1 MKPERNDPCPCG
13 SGKKYK
19 KCCGANVSQQIAVA
33 PAVLA
38 GQAAAAFQRGDFA
51 VSIELARKLLQTD
64 PSNAQANHILGL
76 SLMQTRQLR
85 PAITHLEKALRQ
97 EPRNPFLLNN
107 LAFACHGAGDVA
119 VAERYARKALE
130 VDAQLPDAYNN
141 LGQILVDTGQINAAI
156 AAYRQAVT
164 LQPDSAVFQ
173 YNLGAALHQHKKDR
187 VEAERCY
194 RQALALHQDFAPALA
209 NLGALM
215 LDEER
220 WSEAR
225 ALLERAVVLSPGD
238 PKTLNSL
245 GLAQLRLKDEEG
257 ALSSFKKAIDLSEY
271 PAAYVNLGVLLE
283 DRGDNDGAVEAYRHI
298 LSKHPDMR
306 DVTVNLFK
314 LFYRSN
320 RYEEA
325 YALAITTPVLDS
337 IRLGLRSMFVSVLQG
352 VCDHARMANEWA
364 VTRNFFEIQLQKVAS
379 DAEHDDIIVTADM
392 LNIMLLPM
400 NYGGS
405 YPESQIYDYHTEWG
419 RLTQMAT
426 KPGDGAGP
434 TPQSPDAGRIRL
446 AYLSADFRHHP
457 VGFFMRQIIA
467 AHDHSKFEVFCYFLG
482 EGGDDLT
489 ELFRRSADHFVEV
502 GKLKDP
508 ELAERIRADRIDV
521 LIDLSS
527 HTRDG
532 RLHVLARRLAPV
544 QIQFLGYPN
553 TSGAGFVDYWITDPH
568 AHAQDDVLHTEKL
581 LRLPESF
588 LCFGSFEE
596 RPLLTQ
602 TPAVANGY
610 LTFGSFNNL
619 RKLSAETVDLW
630 ASLLRAVPNSRLL
643 LKDRL
648 FEGKFA
654 RANVIAAF
662 SARGIGR
669 ERLRLEQPVNE
680 RTLHLDQYNKMDI
693 ALDPVPY
700 NGTTTSCEAL
710 WMGVPLLTLVGQP
723 HRQRVSYSLLK
734 NIGVEDTIAWSE
746 DDYVG
751 IAMRLAKDLPA
762 LSGLRQHIARSIRGS
777 ILCDPP
783 RYTRQFE
790 TTLRRAWDEYCANTG
805 QPAAAER

>member
-1 MKPERNDPCPCG
+1 MKPDRNDPCPCG

-19 KCCGANVSQQIAVA
+19 KCCGANMPLQAALV
-33 PAVLA
+33 PGELA
-38 GQAAAAFQRGDFA
+38 SQAAAAFQRGDFS
-51 VSIELARKLLQTD
+51 VSKELARKLLQTD

-97 EPRNPFLLNN
+97 EPFNPFLLNN
-107 LAFACHGAGDVA
+107 LAFACHGAGNLVM
-119 VAERYARKALE
+119 AESYARKALE
-130 VDAQLPDAYNN
+130 IDAQLPDAYNN
-141 LGQILVDTGQINAAI
+141 LGQILVDTGQIDDAI
-156 AAYRQAVT
+156 AAYHTAVT
-164 LQPDSAVFQ
+164 LQPNSAVFH
-173 YNLGAALHQHKKDR
+173 YNLGAALHLHKKDR
-187 VEAERCY
+187 AAAEHSY
-194 RQALALHQDFAPALA
+194 RQAIARNQDFTAALS
-209 NLGALM
+209 NLGTLM

-220 WSEAR
+220 WSEAKVF
-225 ALLERAVVLSPGD
+225 LERALALSPGD
-238 PKTLNSL
+238 SKTLNSL
-245 GLAQLRLKDEEG
+245 GLAQLSLKDEEG
-257 ALSSFKKAIDLSEY
+257 ALSSFKKAIELSEY
-271 PAAYVNLGVLLE
+271 PAAYGNLGVLLE
-283 DRGDNDGAVEAYRHI
+283 NRGDNEGAVKAYRHI
-298 LSKHPDMR
+298 LNKYPNMR

-314 LFYRSN
+314 LLYRSN

-325 YALAITTPVLDS
+325 YELAITTPVLDS

-352 VCDHARMANEWA
+352 VCDHTRMANEWA
-364 VTRNFFEIQLQKVAS
+364 VTRNYFEIQLQNIARKAV
-379 DAEHDDIIVTADM
+379 HDEIMVTADM

-405 YPESQIYDYHTEWG
+405 YPEPQIYQYHVEWG
-419 RLTQMAT
+419 RLTQLVTRPEDCANL
-426 KPGDGAGP
+426 P
-434 TPQSPDAGRIRL
+434 PQTTETGRIRL
-446 AYLSADFRHHP
+446 AYLSADFRNHP

-467 AHDHSKFEVFCYFLG
+467 AHDHLNFEVFCYFIG
-482 EGGDDLT
+482 TCGDDLT
-489 ELFRRSADHFVEV
+489 EMFRNSADHFIEV
-502 GKLKDP
+502 GELKDS

-527 HTRDG
+527 HTLHG
-532 RLHVLARRLAPV
+532 RLQVLARRLAPV

-553 TSGAGFVDYWITDPH
+553 TSGASFVDYWITDPY
-568 AHAQDDVLHTEKL
+568 AHAQSDVLHSEKL

-596 RPLLTQ
+596 RPLLTD
-602 TPAVANGY
+602 TPAVATGY
-610 LTFGSFNNL
+610 FTFGSFNNL

-630 ASLLRAVPNSRLL
+630 ATLLRAMPNSRLL

-669 ERLRLEQPVNE
+669 ERLRLELPVTE
-680 RTLHLDQYNKMDI
+680 RTQHLDQYNKMDI

-710 WMGVPLLTLVGQP
+710 WMGVPLLTLVGQS

-734 NIGVEDTIAWSE
+734 NIGVEDTIAWSV

-751 IAMRLAKDLPA
+751 IAKQLAKDLPA
-762 LSGLRQHIARSIRGS
+762 LSELRQRIARSIRGS
-777 ILCDPP
+777 ILCDAP
-783 RYTRQFE
+783 RYTSQFE
-790 TTLRRAWDEYCANTG
+790 TTLRNIWAKHNSQNR
-805 QPAAAER
+805 